1 MPSFETE
8 NLKHVNGIASKI
20 LLLISMLICHF
31 CYRTITAL
39 WYKAELK
46 TRNIEW
52 TRRWASYKVIQD
64 LFFAKKYFLKD
75 YTKFTRS
82 EWSVGQIYRE
92 LGIQIFA
99 QLFSQ
104 HFLLW
109 HGLFVGLFKHHA
121 LLFLQSAHCSMVL
134 WISTY
139 YSLNIR
145 LKRNKFDWI
154 RIILMLWT
162 LSLGD
167 NNSVF

>member
-64 LFFAKKYFLKD
+64 LFLQKNIFERLYKIYKKWMIHGSDLQRVRYSDFCSTFLP
-75 YTKFTRS
+75 T
-82 EWSVGQIYRE
+82 
-92 LGIQIFA
+92 
-99 QLFSQ
+99 FSS
-104 HFLLW
+104 LAW
-109 HGLFVGLFKHHA
+109 FVCWPFQTPCAIVLA
-121 LLFLQSAHCSMVL
+121 ISSLQYGAV
-134 WISTY
+134 
-139 YSLNIR
+139 
-145 LKRNKFDWI
+145 NKY
-154 RIILMLWT
+154 IL
-162 LSLGD
+162 
-167 NNSVF
+167 